1 VADNIGGGDVQ
12 LAALEAKLD
21 AGDSTFDSQL
31 RNQTVPCTSSSSMD
45 SQLSLTED
53 VHGTV

>member
-31 RNQTVPCTSSSSMD
+31 RKMYMVQFD
-45 SQLSLTED
+45 SQFDRSTNHGLT
-53 VHGTV
+53 

>member
-21 AGDSTFDSQL
+21 AGDSTFVHLLVACTWYSL
-31 RNQTVPCTSSSSMD
+31 IPSSTGVQTMD
-45 SQLSLTED
+45 
-53 VHGTV
+53 